1 MFGGPTEEQLEGL
14 SDQFHGY
21 GYWKP
26 IRRLTEEDL
35 NRHIASFHERYPVE
49 VANHPLTKE
58 EYEKY
63 LEEEKMVPFINTYR
77 GHRFTFDPIDPDA
90 IDIWDIA
97 HALSHQC
104 RFAGHTNML
113 YSVAQHSLLI
123 AEKVPGSSDDK
134 LNALLHDATEAYV
147 CDIPSPLKK
156 VIGGRYDGLHN
167 AILSAIY
174 HKYMGPT
181 EFQPRA
187 IVKAYDEVAVTFEAQ
202 AFFGLEVGELA
213 EHGFNVKAVGS
224 WHPWDPKEFASRT
237 ADAEPGMVTAEFLR
251 VFEEL
256 MQATGRSPE

>member
-1 MFGGPTEEQLEGL
+1 MSQRPGSRYDPERAAAT
-14 SDQFHGY
+14 
-21 GYWKP
+21 
-26 IRRLTEEDL
+26 IRGRAIE
-35 NRHIASFHERYPVE
+35 FERYLE
-49 VANHPLTKE
+49 EKKMFDGPLGE
-58 EYEKY
+58 EFRNRDHSLKPT
-63 LEEEKMVPFINTYR
+63 EEKMVPFINTYR

-104 RFAGHTNML
+104 RYAGHTNML
-113 YSVAQHSLLI
+113 YSVAQHSLLL
-123 AEKVPGSSDDK
+123 AERVPGNADDK
-134 LNALLHDATEAYV
+134 LNALLHDAAEAYV
-147 CDIPSPLKK
+147 CDLPSPLKK
-156 VIGGRYDGLHN
+156 LIGGRYVGLHN

-202 AFFGLEVGELA
+202 AFFGYGAEELV
-213 EHGFNVKAVGS
+213 EHGFDVKAIGS
-224 WHPWDPKEFASRT
+224 WDPWDPKEFASRT

-251 VFEEL
+251 VFEDL